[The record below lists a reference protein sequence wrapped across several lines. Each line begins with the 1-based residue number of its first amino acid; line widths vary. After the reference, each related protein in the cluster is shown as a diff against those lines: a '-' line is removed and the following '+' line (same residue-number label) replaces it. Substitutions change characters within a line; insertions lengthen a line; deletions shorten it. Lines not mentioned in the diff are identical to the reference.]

1 MHPPDPWCGAG
12 GVGADVTERGSSIM
26 LRAAPYMYTK
36 DVLGVRGMVCT
47 LCGTYSQVRACSTA
61 LTLHADCVR
70 CTREPR
76 Q

>member
-47 LCGTYSQVRACSTA
+47 LCGTYS
-61 LTLHADCVR
+61 
-70 CTREPR
+70 
-76 Q
+76 